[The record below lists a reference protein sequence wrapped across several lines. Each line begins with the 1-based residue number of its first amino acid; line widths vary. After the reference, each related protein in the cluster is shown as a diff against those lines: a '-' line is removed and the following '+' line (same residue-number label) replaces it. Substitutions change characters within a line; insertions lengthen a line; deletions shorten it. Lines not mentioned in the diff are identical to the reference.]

1 MKILGGNQV
10 VFYTSKAGNFE
21 VQLTDCLEQLE
32 EYMDEF
38 QIYPGSFIRHN
49 IYLKVTDWV
58 LFEKVKPRLE
68 HVAKRRFP
76 LPMLINIIPASPAR
90 GQVALESTHIQSTLW
105 NCLFKE
111 EQFGT
116 CQHMKRGKTEVV
128 LGSVK
133 VNTSRD
139 IFHNADKAFEIIDI
153 LLAKCGMGFQNIV
166 KQWNYIERMLDDD
179 LGLQRYQIFN
189 DIRSKFYDDDFVG
202 LGYPAS
208 TEIGISGGG
217 IIIEFFAV
225 KNREKLTK
233 PIDNPIQ
240 KSPYEYSPEVL
251 SERGAFSKS
260 QPTTPKVERAQYL
273 NLDKNSMI
281 FVSSTPALVG
291 EKLIAA
297 GNVKEQATYILE
309 IFKKLLA
316 EKNLGKAGLE
326 KLTTG
331 KYALAKA
338 YVRNESDFQKV
349 HDVLEVFFVN
359 VPLIMIQAEL
369 PRKEIL
375 IELEV
380 EIFYS

>member
-32 EYMDEF
+32 EYMDDF

-49 IYLKVTDWV
+49 IYIKVTDWAA
-58 LFEKVKPRLE
+58 FEKVKPRLE

-111 EQFGT
+111 EQFGS
-116 CQHMKRGKTEVV
+116 CQHMKHGKTEVV

-133 VNTSRD
+133 INTTPD

-166 KQWNYIERMLDDD
+166 KQWSYIERMLEND

-208 TEIGISGGG
+208 TEIGIPGGG

-233 PIDNPIQ
+233 SIDNPLQ
-240 KSPYEYSPEVL
+240 KAPHEYSAEVL
-251 SERGAFSKS
+251 SERGVFNKS
-260 QPTTPKVERAQYL
+260 LPTTPKVERAQFL
-273 NLDKNSMI
+273 NLDKSSMI

-297 GNVKEQATYILE
+297 GNVKEQVSYIIE

-316 EKNLGKAGLE
+316 EKNLEKSGLE

-331 KYALAKA
+331 KYTLVKA
-338 YVRNESDFQKV
+338 YVRNETDFQQV
-349 HDVLEVFFVN
+349 RDILDAFFIN
-359 VPLIMIQAEL
+359 VPLILIQAEL

-375 IELEV
+375 VELEA
-380 EIFYS
+380 EMFY